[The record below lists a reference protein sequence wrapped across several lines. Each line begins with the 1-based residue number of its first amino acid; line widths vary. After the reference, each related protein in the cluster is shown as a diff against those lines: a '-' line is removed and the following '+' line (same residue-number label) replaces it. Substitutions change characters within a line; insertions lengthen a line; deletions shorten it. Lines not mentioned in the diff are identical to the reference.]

1 MARLSKQNLKLEK
14 LQAEKTNLM
23 VEVVLNMNGKY
34 TDKEV
39 QKARQRIKDIR
50 LKIRDNDYD
59 DVKITKADFKKEEP
73 ALEEEDV
80 DEEVVVEKKKEY
92 KTDIKLKAEGP
103 KKVLI
108 SKGPI
113 VF

>member
-59 DVKITKADFKKEEP
+59 DVKITKADLKKDEP
-73 ALEEEDV
+73 VIEEET
-80 DEEVVVEKKKEY
+80 DEEEVVEKKKEY

>member
-14 LQAEKTNLM
+14 LQAEKTHLM
-23 VEVVLNMNGKY
+23 VEIVLNMNGKY

-59 DVKITKADFKKEEP
+59 DVKITKADLKKDEP
-73 ALEEEDV
+73 VIEEET
-80 DEEVVVEKKKEY
+80 DEEVVEKKKEY